1 MKLTHVVEIRE
12 DEIVR
17 ILSEEVK
24 SCGYTLAS
32 KLRFR
37 GNGDGTYRAMVE
49 VKGDPG
55 QHETPPTL

>member
-1 MKLTHVVEIRE
+1 
-12 DEIVR
+12 VR